1 MELKV
6 KFVLVQKNFKSTHTK
21 CHQKAPE
28 ECVSGKK
35 ICLDFRSFY
44 SRINLLL
51 FSTKSL
57 KYPHIINMRAIY

>member
-6 KFVLVQKNFKSTHTK
+6 KFVLVQKNFKSTHTGVIRK
-21 CHQKAPE
+21 LLKS
-28 ECVSGKK
+28 VSQ
-35 ICLDFRSFY
+35 DFRSFY

-57 KYPHIINMRAIY
+57 KYPHIINVRAIY